1 MSTRTFREWLT
12 RAAALAAAAVMAVM
26 LFAGAEEAGQ
36 QSLVPGP
43 YLDKVAH
50 AGYFGVFALAV
61 DRGLAVRT
69 VIPAIAA
76 AFGLGAADELHQRDV
91 PGRDSNVLD
100 WCADAFG
107 AVAAVAW
114 RWRRRRRG
122 EA

>member
-1 MSTRTFREWLT
+1 MATRTVCDTLT
-12 RAAALAAAAVMAVM
+12 RSVALAIAAAMAVM
-26 LFAGAEEAGQ
+26 LFVGADEAGR

-69 VIPAIAA
+69 VVPAIAG
-76 AFGLGAADELHQRDV
+76 AFALGAADELHQRDV
-91 PGRDSNVLD
+91 PGRDADVLD

-114 RWRRRRRG
+114 RRRRRLRG